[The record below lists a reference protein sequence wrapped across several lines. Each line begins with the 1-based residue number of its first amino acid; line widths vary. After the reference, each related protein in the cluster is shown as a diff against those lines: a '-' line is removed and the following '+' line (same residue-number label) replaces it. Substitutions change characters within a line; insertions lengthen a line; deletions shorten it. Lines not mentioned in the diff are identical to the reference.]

1 MRCCPYVYI
10 YIWSM
15 GEVSGAILWRRGFL
29 FGMAEGGNGTAG
41 TCWRRKKSPLR
52 GEPQRG

>member
-29 FGMAEGGNGTAG
+29 FGMAEGGTGRRARAG
-41 TCWRRKKSPLR
+41 DVKNPR
-52 GEPQRG
+52 

>member
-15 GEVSGAILWRRGFL
+15 GEVSGAILWRRGFSL
-29 FGMAEGGNGTAG
+29 AWQRAGRDGGHVLAT
-41 TCWRRKKSPLR
+41 
-52 GEPQRG
+52 